1 MARLKESSDGRWAS
15 IIISPIPPR
24 CLVWRA
30 TRSDEIPFSALS
42 SFFVLCHIHFN
53 PLIPYFHPCI
63 FPVSCESDVTRV
75 ESIYRAWWRSDRSS
89 VGCWSRGSFISEST
103 TRSSHTRRHWML
115 PIAYI
120 ACILFASGSLSQ
132 HWWNRGVGL
141 YPFSLALFLKSIVYC
156 QYYTSSIFPSLEVDY
171 RAEKKRPP
179 FSKIHGGHYQVYDVH
194 TSITKHITRVI

>member
-1 MARLKESSDGRWAS
+1 MSCLASDTQWRDSVQCFIFLFLCFAVYISIRSSLIS
-15 IIISPIPPR
+15 IG
-24 CLVWRA
+24 A
-30 TRSDEIPFSALS
+30 FFRS
-42 SFFVLCHIHFN
+42 
-53 PLIPYFHPCI
+53 
-63 FPVSCESDVTRV
+63 VSCESDVTRV

-120 ACILFASGSLSQ
+120 ACILFASGSLSL